1 MNVKG
6 GIMDTGG
13 RLTDLE
19 ANKRDKKVEITDVAI
34 SKIPFVKYHEIPEE
48 HFKTLQEIAKEV
60 LRISRDRNNGNE
72 VAITYDLDSPSLAMQ
87 GEQYIAVAFGDE
99 NSVDP
104 RSDTLSNHIIM
115 SAKGSVVVIT
125 HNHPNLSKISLEDAM
140 YLLQYAS
147 IKMIVVVT
155 NRGHVSYMVK
165 TESYDRTKAMVIM
178 REAVD
183 RNNRAGNLKEK
194 QDASAYFIGNCHKAG
209 IIYEDH

>member
-1 MNVKG
+1 MSYEDAEKYGYTNDQVVRVKIGSIKG

-60 LRISRDRNNGNE
+60 LRISRDRNNGKE

-104 RSDTLSNHIIM
+104 RRDIEI
-115 SAKGSVVVIT
+115 V
-125 HNHPNLSKISLEDAM
+125 NLELVMADLETVRRKA
-140 YLLQYAS
+140 AC
-147 IKMIVVVT
+147 
-155 NRGHVSYMVK
+155 NRLH
-165 TESYDRTKAMVIM
+165 
-178 REAVD
+178 
-183 RNNRAGNLKEK
+183 
-194 QDASAYFIGNCHKAG
+194 
-209 IIYEDH
+209 